1 MPRPSMPPAPAA
13 TRFRFGPFLLSP
25 RRRQLVCD
33 GRPVPLIPRYLD
45 LLLLLVERR
54 HEAVHR
60 TQILSAVWPDVVVSE
75 GALTQAVRSL
85 RRALGDDDPRE
96 PRFIRTVSRHGY
108 QFVHAGTTEEP
119 DDGGWPASPAGA
131 DPPISSSSSVDP
143 VEEQLSRLLGPGD
156 EEERREAAERL
167 HVLGTAEALRRLD
180 RRPGQARARALL
192 RDARWDVPQAGPVP
206 ILGGP
211 GALEAAL
218 ALARLRLARA
228 LRLVARRW
236 GSASAGG
243 ALAGVFSGF
252 TGGLVLWLGPGSTI
266 TWRGPFA
273 LALIGGAI
281 GGLGAAGV
289 GAGLAAAEALF
300 RSWRGPSLVALG
312 ALGGGGIGALAHLL
326 AQVLLGA
333 LLGSDISQVGG
344 GFEGLAIGAGAGL
357 GYALGTHPPSGG
369 LAAPRGWP
377 RWRAAALT
385 GACCAAAGLA
395 LTWSGSLLG
404 GVSLDYLARSL
415 PGSELGLQPLARL
428 LGESQPGPATGSV
441 LACGEGLM
449 FGFGLAMGLTRRA
462 PPEA

>member
-1 MPRPSMPPAPAA
+1 MMPRPSMPPAPAS

-25 RRRQLVCD
+25 RRRQLLRD
-33 GRPVPLIPRYLD
+33 GRPVALIPRYLD

-108 QFVHAGTTEEP
+108 QFVSADTTEEP
-119 DDGGWPASPAGA
+119 DDGGWPVAPPDPAPAVPAA
-131 DPPISSSSSVDP
+131 DPF
-143 VEEQLSRLLGPGD
+143 EEHLARLLGSA
-156 EEERREAAERL
+156 EEEDRREAAERL
-167 HVLGTAEALRRLD
+167 HALGTAEALRRLD
-180 RRPGQARARALL
+180 HRPGHARARALL
-192 RDARWDVPQAGPVP
+192 RDARWDVPEAGPVP

-211 GALEAAL
+211 GAFEAAL

-228 LRLVARRW
+228 LRLVALRW
-236 GSASAGG
+236 QSASAGG
-243 ALAGVFSGF
+243 ALAGAFSGF

-273 LALIGGAI
+273 LALIGAAI

-312 ALGGGGIGALAHLL
+312 AAGGGAIGALAHFV
-326 AQVLLGA
+326 AEVLLGA
-333 LLGSDISQVGG
+333 LLGRNISHVGG
-344 GFEGLAIGAGAGL
+344 GFEGLVIGAGAGL
-357 GYALGTHPPSGG
+357 GYALGTRSPGGG
-369 LAAPRGWP
+369 LAAPRGGP

-428 LGESQPGPATGSV
+428 LGEPQAGPATGAV

-449 FGFGLAMGLTRRA
+449 FGFGLAMGLTRRVA
-462 PPEA
+462 PEA